1 MYAVVRS
8 GGKQFKVK
16 EGDVIRVEKL
26 DVKDGAKVNL
36 DEVLMLVDGA
46 NVKIGRPL
54 VKGASVKA
62 TVSTQGRGEKILII
76 KKRRHKHYRRQMGHR
91 QSYTEL
97 TINGISAK

>member
-16 EGDVIRVEKL
+16 EGDVIRVEKI
-26 DVKDGAKVNL
+26 DAKAGAKVNL
-36 DEVLMLVDGA
+36 DEVLMVVDGA
-46 NVKIGRPL
+46 EVNIGQPL

-62 TVSTQGRGEKILII
+62 TVKGQGRGEKIRIV
-76 KKRRHKHYRRQMGHR
+76 KKRRRKHYRKQMGHR

-97 TINGISAK
+97 TITGISV